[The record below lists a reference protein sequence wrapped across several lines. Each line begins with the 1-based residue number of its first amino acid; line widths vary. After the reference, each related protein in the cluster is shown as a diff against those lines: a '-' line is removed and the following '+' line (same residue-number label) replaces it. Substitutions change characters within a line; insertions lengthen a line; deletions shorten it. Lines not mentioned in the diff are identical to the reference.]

1 MGEEEKDEELIFKR
15 LRLPQGKEVFGR
27 VTEMLSSD
35 RLRVECSDGKE
46 RIGRIP
52 GRLRKR
58 VWVRKGDLIIIEPWK
73 IQGDIKGEIVA
84 DVVTIGGKVVGTI
97 NAKEKTVLE
106 SKCTLKG
113 DVLTKV

>member
-1 MGEEEKDEELIFKR
+1 LSEEEKDEELIFKR
-15 LRLPQGKEVFGR
+15 LRLPHGKEVFGR

-35 RLRVECSDGKE
+35 RLRVECSDGRE

-73 IQGDIKGEIVA
+73 IQGDIRGDMIWRYTK
-84 DVVTIGGKVVGTI
+84 
-97 NAKEKTVLE
+97 NQEKILR
-106 SKCTLKG
+106 KRGL
-113 DVLTKV
+113 LTNLNLD